1 MAGCEKH
8 KLDEISAGYR
18 DEIASEQIGFV
29 AGVFSIILVL
39 NFVNCISGGPIATTD
54 GSEERHEEVRSLEE
68 DKGEEL
74 FGNISK
80 KKNQKKT
87 RGIHQKNELSK

>member
-1 MAGCEKH
+1 MAGCGKH
-8 KLDEISAGYR
+8 KLDKISAGVR
-18 DEIASEQIGFV
+18 NDIASEQIV
-29 AGVFSIILVL
+29 SKAGDFSIILVL

-54 GSEERHEEVRSLEE
+54 GSEEKHEEIRSLEE

-80 KKNQKKT
+80 KKKIKKT
-87 RGIHQKNELSK
+87 RGIHPKKRVE